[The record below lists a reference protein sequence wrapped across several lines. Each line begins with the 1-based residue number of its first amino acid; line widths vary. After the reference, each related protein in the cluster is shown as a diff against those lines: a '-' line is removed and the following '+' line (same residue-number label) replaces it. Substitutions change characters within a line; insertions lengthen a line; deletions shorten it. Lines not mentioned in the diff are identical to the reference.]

1 MQLWTPGVLAQN
13 KSPVGLCTMPNT
25 ELDPKL
31 LKALNDLISTC
42 YDAEEGYAK
51 AAKGVHNPHL
61 SDRLVTLS
69 DQRAQWAGEL
79 SGVVTNLGGE
89 AATDGSFSGILH
101 RGWVDLE
108 TRIRS
113 KSEQE
118 IVRECLAGE
127 TLTVKHYN
135 HALSLELP
143 AEALSTVQRQFQA
156 LQSQLQE
163 LEHLTQKGR
172 VQHA

>member
-1 MQLWTPGVLAQN
+1 
-13 KSPVGLCTMPNT
+13 MPNT
-25 ELDPKL
+25 ELEPKV
-31 LKALNDLISTC
+31 LKALNDLISIC
-42 YDAEEGYAK
+42 HDAEEGYAK

-61 SDRLVTLS
+61 SDRFVALS
-69 DQRAQWAGEL
+69 DLRGRWAGEL
-79 SGVVTNLGGE
+79 ADLVSKLGGKP
-89 AATDGSFSGILH
+89 ATDGSFSGILH

-113 KSEQE
+113 KSELE

-127 TLTVKHYN
+127 TATVNHYN
-135 HALSLELP
+135 HALGLQLP
-143 AEALSTVQRQFQA
+143 PEASSIVQPQFDA

-163 LEHLTQKGR
+163 LEGLTGKGK